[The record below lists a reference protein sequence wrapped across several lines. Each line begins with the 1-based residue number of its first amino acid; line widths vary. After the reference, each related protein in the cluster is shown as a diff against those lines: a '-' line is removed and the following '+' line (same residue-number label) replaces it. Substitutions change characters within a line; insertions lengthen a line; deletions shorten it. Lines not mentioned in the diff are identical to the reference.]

1 MKLSTADFL
10 TQTAAGHYRIDSD
23 LGMWIEEYRGPVGLA
38 NLKAMLSCVV
48 SDPYWRAEYHGL
60 IDFSWAQV
68 EITANE
74 VLRLALLMKQEGN
87 RSRGWLVFVAPNST
101 TFGMVR
107 MLSYW
112 SRNTDRI
119 KIFNTRGEADTWLN
133 KVSPNFR
140 RADHREMSGAL
151 LNAV

>member
-1 MKLSTADFL
+1 MKSTSADFL
-10 TQTAAGHYRIDSD
+10 THTSTGHYRIDSD
-23 LGMWIEEYRGPVGLA
+23 LEMWIEEYRGRVGLA
-38 NLKAMLSCVV
+38 DLKAMLGCVV
-48 SDPYWRAEYHGL
+48 SDPCWRAEYHGL

-68 EITANE
+68 EMTANE
-74 VLRLALLMKQEGN
+74 VLRLALMMKQERN
-87 RSRGWLVFVAPNST
+87 RSKGWLVFVAPNST

-119 KIFNTRGEADTWLN
+119 KIFNTRGGADQWM
-133 KVSPNFR
+133 KQISPSFR
-140 RADHREMSGAL
+140 EPSYREMTGAL

>member
-10 TQTAAGHYRIDSD
+10 TETHTGHYWIDSD
-23 LGMWIEEYRGPVGLA
+23 LGLWIEEYRGTVGLA
-38 NLKAMLSCVV
+38 DLKAMLSCVV
-48 SDPYWRAEYHGL
+48 SDPCWRAEYHGL

-68 EITANE
+68 EMTANE
-74 VLRLALLMKQEGN
+74 VLRLALMMKQERN
-87 RSRGWLVFVAPNST
+87 RSKGWLVFVAPNST
-101 TFGMVR
+101 AFGMVR

-119 KIFNTRGEADTWLN
+119 KIFNTRGEADQWL
-133 KVSPNFR
+133 KQTSPSFR
-140 RADHREMSGAL
+140 KAGYREMSGAL